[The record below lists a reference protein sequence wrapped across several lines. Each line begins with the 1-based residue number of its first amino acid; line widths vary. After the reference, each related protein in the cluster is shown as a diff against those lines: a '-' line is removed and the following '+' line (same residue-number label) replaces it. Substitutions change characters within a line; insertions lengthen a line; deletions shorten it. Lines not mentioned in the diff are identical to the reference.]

1 MITLY
6 HCNQVFSSTLLI
18 GSNQLKY
25 QKGVYNI
32 LDTSILNHLKEIYF
46 NKHVDISLND
56 MKNIVDFVFYFN
68 KSITGNVL
76 KAEYRKI
83 KVSNDIKKKKKKE
96 KKIHIIQVK
105 EKIYNNDNI
114 YDNIYDYN
122 YDNIYDNIYDYNY
135 DNNCDNN
142 YDYNYNMMS
151 IYTPFIAP
159 KKCCN
164 KKKPVY
170 FFSNNS
176 FCKIYLMKFSF
187 NIRMFILIKQIV
199 EYLLKEKYYF
209 KNNNQFI
216 ILMVKLLSNVYE
228 IEKKINSLNNNYT
241 YLYINNKSYVKKNKI
256 INKYFLRILN
266 YINNNILLF
275 LCKANER
282 IIFLSNFYMLKNKYT
297 FEHINYHKIIHTYLE
312 KQIDKVRNKDTDIS
326 SILILFDFLSSYQID
341 EIMILARCIKM
352 KGQIESSHMHEKRD
366 LEEIHTNLMKNFLY
380 SQKLRG
386 REEKMKYEV
395 TSIMYNEKKKKKKS
409 SIKNIMKIFFV
420 TLQLR
425 KFEYI
430 SKIFKNKYEKLYMS
444 KVLFNNIEK
453 RMIKRKIENMDAKIK
468 LNNSFR
474 HINKYNKY
482 VMNKFCKKWKKRK
495 KYLILKCTH
504 ISQYIDTNNL
514 IDLLYYT
521 LTLTIRY
528 YMNNICSQ
536 NNRIKNI
543 SSFIIY
549 EKFIIFILN
558 KMVLLKKPQIV
569 NINYYLYYKMN
580 LCIHTLKYVHVKLYK
595 SYYYILMYWKFII
608 LRILQRN
615 KTFKN
620 YMDFIHFNNNSRTS
634 NNAIQN
640 IEKNEIHKFNSTY
653 MYLLNYPSISQTS
666 YKYKLQNDVNKN
678 ILQNNLHYKNTQFYK
693 NIVHHNLYQQF
704 SYLQNAS
711 HQLYMYFIYFQ
722 KKLKGRNMSLIF
734 NGKYIKKEI
743 KRRKKGRINRMN
755 IINTIKLNKTS
766 FLYNDANHKETKR
779 KKNTSILLKNNIEIL
794 TVKKIYILHNHLI
807 QVHVKNKS
815 KSTNINMNTNENNI
829 YVFFIY
835 SSNNINQ
842 HVPNHEHSEKVGI
855 QKYNHNHTK
864 EVLRKYQKS
873 DKSNYALK
881 QKKEGTIIYLKRD
894 TFLNLYIIQHELHK
908 KLTSP

>member
-1 MITLY
+1 MI
-6 HCNQVFSSTLLI
+6 F
-18 GSNQLKY
+18 
-25 QKGVYNI
+25 
-32 LDTSILNHLKEIYF
+32 
-46 NKHVDISLND
+46 
-56 MKNIVDFVFYFN
+56 
-68 KSITGNVL
+68 
-76 KAEYRKI
+76 
-83 KVSNDIKKKKKKE
+83 
-96 KKIHIIQVK
+96 
-105 EKIYNNDNI
+105 
-114 YDNIYDYN
+114 
-122 YDNIYDNIYDYNY
+122 
-135 DNNCDNN
+135 
-142 YDYNYNMMS
+142 
-151 IYTPFIAP
+151 
-159 KKCCN
+159 
-164 KKKPVY
+164 
-170 FFSNNS
+170 
-176 FCKIYLMKFSF
+176 
-187 NIRMFILIKQIV
+187 
-199 EYLLKEKYYF
+199 
-209 KNNNQFI
+209 
-216 ILMVKLLSNVYE
+216 
-228 IEKKINSLNNNYT
+228 
-241 YLYINNKSYVKKNKI
+241 
-256 INKYFLRILN
+256 
-266 YINNNILLF
+266 
-275 LCKANER
+275 
-282 IIFLSNFYMLKNKYT
+282 
-297 FEHINYHKIIHTYLE
+297 
-312 KQIDKVRNKDTDIS
+312 
-326 SILILFDFLSSYQID
+326 
-341 EIMILARCIKM
+341 ARCIKM
-352 KGQIESSHMHEKRD
+352 KAQIESSHMHEKRD

-558 KMVLLKKPQIV
+558 KM
-569 NINYYLYYKMN
+569 
-580 LCIHTLKYVHVKLYK
+580 
-595 SYYYILMYWKFII
+595 
-608 LRILQRN
+608 
-615 KTFKN
+615 TFKN

-711 HQLYMYFIYFQ
+711 HQLF
-722 KKLKGRNMSLIF
+722 
-734 NGKYIKKEI
+734 
-743 KRRKKGRINRMN
+743 
-755 IINTIKLNKTS
+755 
-766 FLYNDANHKETKR
+766 
-779 KKNTSILLKNNIEIL
+779 
-794 TVKKIYILHNHLI
+794 
-807 QVHVKNKS
+807 
-815 KSTNINMNTNENNI
+815 
-829 YVFFIY
+829 YVFLF
-835 SSNNINQ
+835 
-842 HVPNHEHSEKVGI
+842 
-855 QKYNHNHTK
+855 
-864 EVLRKYQKS
+864 
-873 DKSNYALK
+873 
-881 QKKEGTIIYLKRD
+881 
-894 TFLNLYIIQHELHK
+894 TFNK
-908 KLTSP
+908 N